1 MNRRALLRSALG
13 YPEPDQPVLEKQPL
27 PELEAPLP
35 PPDTGIAP
43 YTGEWNRATAAH
55 LLRRGMYGPT
65 FAQIEEARQ
74 AGLQAVIDQLLTD
87 LPTPEPPLNVNPL
100 DPGVAVGE
108 TWVDTIMPR
117 NDARA
122 LEERRLSSRS
132 WMMGLIINEGVSIR
146 EKMTVFW
153 MDHFVVE
160 QFIVRDPT
168 FMHKH
173 IALMREYATG
183 DFRELVKKVT
193 ISPAML
199 RYLNGNDNEKGAP
212 NENYAR
218 ELFEL
223 FTVGKGALAGEGDYT
238 TFTELDVEQ
247 AAKALTGWKDQGYIK
262 QRADIP
268 TQGQFV
274 ANQHD
279 TSTKQ
284 FSHRFNN
291 ARLNN
296 GGENEYADL
305 IDIILESPAVATF
318 LAEKLYRYFVYY
330 IITDD
335 VRQQVIEPLAQ
346 VIRDNNYYIKPALE
360 VLLKSEHFFDILS
373 QGPMIKNPLDF
384 VIGQV
389 KQCEI
394 DYPEDL
400 EGRYQVWLKL
410 YGESKKM
417 QMELFDPPDVA
428 GWKAYYQE
436 PLFYRIWINS
446 VTLPLRSRSAEL
458 LAKNGYRIGSIRVQ
472 VDVLTFV
479 EKTSDASDP
488 NVLID
493 ELAELFYPQP
503 LNQLQLD
510 ALKEVLLPGLP
521 DFEWTIEYEEYKNNP
536 SDVRLAASIEKKL
549 RELFVSMVAMA
560 EYHLS

>member
-1 MNRRALLRSALG
+1 
-13 YPEPDQPVLEKQPL
+13 
-27 PELEAPLP
+27 
-35 PPDTGIAP
+35 
-43 YTGEWNRATAAH
+43 
-55 LLRRGMYGPT
+55 
-65 FAQIEEARQ
+65 
-74 AGLQAVIDQLLTD
+74 
-87 LPTPEPPLNVNPL
+87 
-100 DPGVAVGE
+100 
-108 TWVDTIMPR
+108 MPR